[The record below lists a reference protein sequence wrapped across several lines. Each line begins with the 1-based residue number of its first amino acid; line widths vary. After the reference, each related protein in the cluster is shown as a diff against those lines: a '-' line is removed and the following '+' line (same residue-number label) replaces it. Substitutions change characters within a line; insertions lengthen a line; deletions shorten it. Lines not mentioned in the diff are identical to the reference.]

1 MIRYYI
7 LKTRF
12 LDVLYF
18 KEYLWW
24 ENLQNFNKKF
34 HNYRFIKIDGDMK
47 IGWVANVGKELKI
60 LNLHPTALWHKV
72 YQAQKDEHHQKATPR
87 SGLMR

>member
-47 IGWVANVGKELKI
+47 IGWVASV
-60 LNLHPTALWHKV
+60 
-72 YQAQKDEHHQKATPR
+72 D
-87 SGLMR
+87 